1 MNEGLIINNGK
12 VTLCGRGEGKCCP
25 VMERFDNFRVKITD
39 DFGGYIIITNEQAR
53 LVANGLNLL
62 EENMEKLLFD

>member
-1 MNEGLIINNGK
+1 MSNGLIIENGK

-25 VMERFDNFRVKITD
+25 VMERFDDYRVKITD
-39 DFGGYIIITNEQAR
+39 DFGGYIIITKEQAK

-62 EENMEKLLFD
+62 EESNKKLLFD